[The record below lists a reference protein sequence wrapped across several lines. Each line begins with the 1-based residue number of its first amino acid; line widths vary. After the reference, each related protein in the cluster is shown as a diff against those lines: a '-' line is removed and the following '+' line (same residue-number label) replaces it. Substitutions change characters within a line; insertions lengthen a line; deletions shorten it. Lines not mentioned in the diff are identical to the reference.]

1 MTAATPPSPTQRGPF
16 SVRVVLK
23 RDLFSEI
30 AVGAF
35 ADHPE
40 ETVIFRRVSA
50 AATWTKP
57 LAWHLARREIAALKA
72 LAGVPN
78 TPELLGVDRDG
89 LYRSWIAGT
98 PLHVAK
104 PMGNEAYFRD
114 AKRLLRTL
122 HRRGVT
128 HNDLAKPQ
136 NWLITPDGRA
146 ALIDMQLA
154 TIFKKRTALFR
165 LMAREDL
172 RHLLKQKRSFC
183 SAALTTR
190 EKRIL
195 AEKSVPARLWL
206 KTGKPVY
213 NAVTRGLF
221 RWSDGEGT
229 HDRID
234 SDGRKIAERLSTD
247 AEISAFALSLFPYPK
262 KQGVG
267 IYAFIEPAAGADKAA
282 IEARILSSGEAR
294 PDIAQCVERLPRGEN
309 GQVRDDL
316 LRLVAINQVDR
327 LDEIAGGD
335 DNLAALMRTI
345 AGDRRNFTDRRLK
358 A

>member
-1 MTAATPPSPTQRGPF
+1 MTKNASQPKPHGPF
-16 SVRVVLK
+16 APRTILK
-23 RDLFSEI
+23 RDIFSEI
-30 AVGAF
+30 VVGAF
-35 ADHPE
+35 EDEPQT
-40 ETVIFRRVSA
+40 TVTHRRVAA
-50 AATWTKP
+50 AATWAKP

-78 TPELLGVDRDG
+78 TPQLLGVDRSG

-98 PLHVAK
+98 PLHIAK
-104 PMGNEAYFRD
+104 PKGDEAYFRD
-114 AKRLLRTL
+114 AKRLLRAL

-136 NWLITPDGRA
+136 NWLITPDGHA

-154 TIFKKRTALFR
+154 TIFKRRTALFR

-183 SAALTTR
+183 KAALTPR
-190 EKRIL
+190 ERQLL
-195 AEKSVPARLWL
+195 AVKSVPARLWL

-213 NAVTRGLF
+213 NLVTRGLF

-234 SDGRKIAERLSTD
+234 TDGPQIARHLD
-247 AEISAFALSLFPYPK
+247 ADADVVAYQFSLFPYPR

-267 IYAFIEPAAGADKAA
+267 IYAFVEPRPGADADA
-282 IEARILSSGEAR
+282 IEARIAALPDPR
-294 PDIAQCVERLPRGEN
+294 PDLVQCVTTLPRTADGT
-309 GQVRDDL
+309 VRNDL

-327 LDEIAGGD
+327 VGELVGPD
-335 DNLAALMRTI
+335 AALAELMHQI
-345 AGDRRNFTDRRLK
+345 AAGRRNWSDRRLRR
-358 A
+358 